1 MKKEI
6 LDTEIYTL
14 AEAATYLKVSE
25 RTLWQLA
32 KQNEVP
38 HFRVGKQYRFV
49 RSILAAWA
57 KGEHSS
63 SPRPK

>member
-1 MKKEI
+1 MKSDPP
-6 LDTEIYTL
+6 LTDIYTL
-14 AEAATYLKVSE
+14 AEAATCLKVSE

-49 RSILAAWA
+49 RSQLRAWA
-57 KGEHSS
+57 TGDQPE
-63 SPRPK
+63 PKPSG

>member
-63 SPRPK
+63 PPRPK